1 MIHEVRLPEETKTCL
16 GLIVDLQMDILECV
30 ANLDPGFT
38 EEALQDALAGK
49 MPERAREVTEWLH
62 GSKNVWESLQE
73 FARGCKSQK
82 HYLVSR
88 MRLDIQRLYEGD
100 CDETLE
106 CLFTQAQS
114 GDYCKGARKF
124 LLNVYDRWRRNGLK
138 ASLFHDNPN
147 ELCLHIEEYGPNQ
160 FLAAFARENPLTVC
174 AICDGHTFIEVS
186 SGDYMAE
193 IEHYFPRSIYP
204 HLALH
209 PYNLIPICR
218 ICNQQHRDKDPLE
231 APNEKQRELPNERQR
246 KLSEVFLPYRPD
258 SVSRRGAL
266 KLEWNV
272 KDAAKDAAKSPA
284 FKILS
289 IDEERFRAFYKRVRA
304 LSDIYDIPNR
314 WTNNTHQ
321 IGEKLWRRIRGY
333 FLALP
338 YLGDKLDKQVVQA
351 RLKELMWCLIE
362 DQGREPWGYVLVWYL
377 ANIMVEELEQRTPV
391 EENPLVATIQDIP
404 STVLSHRPL
413 HPGGLGVDEIL
424 QAVRKWHSQS
434 NLDVP

>member
-30 ANLDPGFT
+30 ANLEPGFT

-62 GSKNVWESLQE
+62 RSEKVWESLQE

-106 CLFTQAQS
+106 CLFTQDQS
-114 GDYCKGARKF
+114 GDYREGARKF
-124 LLNVYDRWRRNGLK
+124 LLNVYDRWRRSGLK
-138 ASLFHDNPN
+138 AGLFRDNPK
-147 ELCLHIEEYGPNQ
+147 EPCLNIKEYGPNQ

-174 AICDGHTFIEVS
+174 AICDGHHFIEVS
-186 SGDYMAE
+186 HGDYIAE

-218 ICNQQHRDKDPLE
+218 ACNQKHGDKDPLE
-231 APNEKQRELPNERQR
+231 APDGGRR
-246 KLSEVFLPYRPD
+246 KLNEVYLPYRPD

-266 KLEWNV
+266 KLEWASGKNAV
-272 KDAAKDAAKSPA
+272 DAVKSPK

-289 IDEERFRAFYKRVRA
+289 TDEKDEKRFRAFYERVRV
-304 LSDIYDIPNR
+304 LRDVYDIPDR
-314 WTNNTHQ
+314 WIGSTHQ

-333 FLALP
+333 FFALP
-338 YLGDKLDKQVVQA
+338 YSGDKLDRQVVQTK
-351 RLKELMWCLIE
+351 LEELMRCLIE
-362 DQGREPWGYVLVWYL
+362 DQGREPWGYVLIWYL
-377 ANIMVEELEQRTPV
+377 ANIMVEELEQRTLV
-391 EENPLVATIQDIP
+391 EENPLVATIQGI
-404 STVLSHRPL
+404 LSHRPS
-413 HPGGLGVDEIL
+413 PPRGLGVDEIL
-424 QAVRKWHSQS
+424 QTVRNWHSQP
-434 NLDVP
+434 N